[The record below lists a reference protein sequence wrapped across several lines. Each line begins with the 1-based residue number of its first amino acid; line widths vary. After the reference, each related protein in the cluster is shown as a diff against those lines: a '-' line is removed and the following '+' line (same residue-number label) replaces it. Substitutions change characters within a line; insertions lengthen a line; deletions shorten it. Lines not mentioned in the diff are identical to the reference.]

1 MGTGAAG
8 VPEHECW
15 AAYVGTSVYVHVM
28 YIIRERILGYQVSI
42 QF

>member
-8 VPEHECW
+8 VPGHEYW
-15 AAYVGTSVYVHVM
+15 TGYVGTSVYAHVM
-28 YIIRERILGYQVSI
+28 YIICEHILGYQVSI